1 MNENRFSPT
10 AETAIRLAQEAAG
23 ELGHAYVGT
32 EHLLLGLIREEEGVA
47 HAVLT
52 GAGVTDKALCEA
64 IRKSVGA
71 GLPGLDPTQGLTPRA
86 RRGVELAVEE
96 ALRCGERCV
105 STEHLLA
112 GILKEGNNMAVRTLR
127 AAGVDTRH
135 LYALLMQRQSDNPRR
150 SGVRD
155 RSIPREEASKT
166 LRECSRDL
174 TAEAR
179 MGRLD
184 PVIGRDAEINRM
196 IQILSRRTKN
206 NPCLLGEPGVGKTA
220 LAEGLARRIV
230 SGDVPEELMDQRIL
244 SLDIAGMVAGTKYR
258 GEFEERIR
266 KVLDEVKRAGNII
279 LFLDE
284 LHTVVGAGSAEG
296 AVDASNIIKPSLSRG
311 ELRLIGATT
320 LAEYRKYIEKDAALE
335 RRFQPINVSE
345 PTPQATLAI
354 LRGLRQ
360 RYETHHGL
368 TITDEALSA
377 AVSLSVRF
385 LPGRFLPDK
394 AIDLMDEAAA
404 LVHME
409 GGSGNHRVTAE
420 DIAMVVSA
428 WTGIPATRLT
438 EDEGEKLLHME
449 ETLGCR
455 VVGQQEAVR
464 ALSRAIR
471 RGRVGLKD
479 PRRPIGSFLFLGPT
493 GVGKT
498 ELCKALAEVLFGDE
512 KALIR
517 FDMSEYM
524 ERHTVSRLI
533 GSPPGY
539 VGHEEGGQLT
549 EKVRRRPYSVV
560 LFDEMEK
567 AHEDVWN
574 LMLQILDDGCITDAQ
589 GRAVDFRNTV
599 IVMTGNVGAKG
610 LSDPG
615 TRLGFWPGEKDRKG
629 EEIVMEELKRTFRPE
644 FLNRVDE
651 IILFQSLTEEQ
662 LREVGRRM
670 LTALSQRMADLGIAL
685 ETEETAV
692 AALARAG
699 FDPKNGARPLR
710 RAIRTKVEDA
720 IAEEVLAGKLRA
732 GDTAVVTVEE
742 EQVVIKLPTFT

>member
-184 PVIGRDAEINRM
+184 PVIGRDTEINRM

-230 SGDVPEELMDQRIL
+230 SGDVPEELLDQRIL

-420 DIAMVVSA
+420 DIAVVVSA
-428 WTGIPATRLT
+428 WTGILATRLT

-449 ETLGCR
+449 ETLGRR
-455 VVGQQEAVR
+455 VGGQQEAVQ